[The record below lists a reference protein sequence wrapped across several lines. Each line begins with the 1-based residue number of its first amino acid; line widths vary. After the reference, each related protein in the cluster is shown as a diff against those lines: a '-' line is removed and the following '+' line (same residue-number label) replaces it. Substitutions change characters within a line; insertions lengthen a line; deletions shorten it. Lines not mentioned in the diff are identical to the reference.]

1 MSAIHRRAVVVALA
15 VVASVSCS
23 VEPAS
28 VPVPSGPSELALSL
42 GVSASPDMISQDGV
56 STSRLNI
63 TARDSNGLPKSGVA
77 LRLDILV
84 QDISGA
90 LVPADYGTLS
100 NRWPSTGSDGTVG
113 VTYIAP
119 PTPNGG
125 VVTNRVVTFRVIPIG
140 TDYSDA
146 LSRTVDLLLVPPGT
160 IRPPTR
166 MVPKFTYSPSGPR
179 TYDTV
184 FFDASST
191 SDPDAAI
198 VSYQWQFGDGSTST
212 GRQATHSY
220 ELAGSYGVVL
230 TVSDAFGTS
239 VSTPVTQISVSTS
252 PGPNAQFT
260 YSPTAPGLGTNVIFN
275 AAASTAPPGRRITG
289 YNWDLGDGTFVEG
302 IAVQHKY
309 TVTGTFTVVL
319 QVTDDAGRTSVATQ
333 TLTVGD
339 LSSPNAQFT
348 MSPTAPGIG
357 TTVVFNATAST
368 VPAGRT
374 IVSYEWDFGVPGGTG
389 SGVTST
395 FQYASAGTFTVVL
408 TVTDNT
414 GRKGVRSATITVVP
428 PPEEE
433 Q

>member
-179 TYDTV
+179 T
-184 FFDASST
+184 
-191 SDPDAAI
+191 
-198 VSYQWQFGDGSTST
+198 
-212 GRQATHSY
+212 
-220 ELAGSYGVVL
+220 
-230 TVSDAFGTS
+230 
-239 VSTPVTQISVSTS
+239 
-252 PGPNAQFT
+252 
-260 YSPTAPGLGTNVIFN
+260 
-275 AAASTAPPGRRITG
+275 
-289 YNWDLGDGTFVEG
+289 
-302 IAVQHKY
+302 
-309 TVTGTFTVVL
+309 
-319 QVTDDAGRTSVATQ
+319 
-333 TLTVGD
+333 
-339 LSSPNAQFT
+339 
-348 MSPTAPGIG
+348 
-357 TTVVFNATAST
+357 
-368 VPAGRT
+368 
-374 IVSYEWDFGVPGGTG
+374 
-389 SGVTST
+389 
-395 FQYASAGTFTVVL
+395 
-408 TVTDNT
+408 
-414 GRKGVRSATITVVP
+414 
-428 PPEEE
+428 
-433 Q
+433 

>member
-260 YSPTAPGLGTNVIFN
+260 YSHP
-275 AAASTAPPGRRITG
+275 RC
-289 YNWDLGDGTFVEG
+289 
-302 IAVQHKY
+302 
-309 TVTGTFTVVL
+309 
-319 QVTDDAGRTSVATQ
+319 
-333 TLTVGD
+333 
-339 LSSPNAQFT
+339 
-348 MSPTAPGIG
+348 
-357 TTVVFNATAST
+357 
-368 VPAGRT
+368 
-374 IVSYEWDFGVPGGTG
+374 G
-389 SGVTST
+389 S
-395 FQYASAGTFTVVL
+395 
-408 TVTDNT
+408 
-414 GRKGVRSATITVVP
+414 
-428 PPEEE
+428 
-433 Q
+433 

>member
-212 GRQATHSY
+212 LQVPTHVYKKKGDYAVSLIVTNAIGCTDRTERMVRIKEDYNLLAAPAFSPNGDGVEEHFMPEALKTLERRFRMTIHDPATGALMYETSDLKRPWNGRVNGVGAPCATGDY
-220 ELAGSYGVVL
+220 VWMVEMKDGEALGGTYTG
-230 TVSDAFGTS
+230 TVS
-239 VSTPVTQISVSTS
+239 
-252 PGPNAQFT
+252 
-260 YSPTAPGLGTNVIFN
+260 LL
-275 AAASTAPPGRRITG
+275 R
-289 YNWDLGDGTFVEG
+289 
-302 IAVQHKY
+302 
-309 TVTGTFTVVL
+309 
-319 QVTDDAGRTSVATQ
+319 
-333 TLTVGD
+333 
-339 LSSPNAQFT
+339 
-348 MSPTAPGIG
+348 
-357 TTVVFNATAST
+357 
-368 VPAGRT
+368 
-374 IVSYEWDFGVPGGTG
+374 
-389 SGVTST
+389 
-395 FQYASAGTFTVVL
+395 
-408 TVTDNT
+408 
-414 GRKGVRSATITVVP
+414 
-428 PPEEE
+428 
-433 Q
+433 